1 MEDHLTAQ
9 ELADH
14 LQVTRQLI
22 YYHAKKIPHEEKVY
36 SEDNKLVFT
45 PEQQVLLKSFM
56 TETFDS
62 QKSLANVDGDKEA
75 LKDKMQFDIPVSD
88 EEENFVPPFERE
100 FTYDPELAKQ
110 ISLVMQNEEESNENS
125 FKPLSSKESE
135 EENIKGEP
143 LDTISAQTIKSE
155 TKTVDK
161 SSSLSENYSQEPLIR
176 QFIESTVKEQ
186 LQEKWLQDEEERQY
200 LIEELQTKNRQ
211 ISDLHQLLDQQQQLM
226 LLTEQKNHQLL
237 DQINALQIGHSESK
251 PIKASKD
258 WVKQFFD

>member
-1 MEDHLTAQ
+1 M
-9 ELADH
+9 
-14 LQVTRQLI
+14 
-22 YYHAKKIPHEEKVY
+22 
-36 SEDNKLVFT
+36 
-45 PEQQVLLKSFM
+45 
-56 TETFDS
+56 
-62 QKSLANVDGDKEA
+62 
-75 LKDKMQFDIPVSD
+75 
-88 EEENFVPPFERE
+88 
-100 FTYDPELAKQ
+100 
-110 ISLVMQNEEESNENS
+110 
-125 FKPLSSKESE
+125 
-135 EENIKGEP
+135 
-143 LDTISAQTIKSE
+143 
-155 TKTVDK
+155 
-161 SSSLSENYSQEPLIR
+161 SENYSQDPLIR